1 MGPTH
6 SPVRLVGHPARFAAI
21 QRLAC
26 DHEFGQVPALSR
38 SRTREVATTNAAMNT
53 TPKGE
58 SYPSTPTTSAPSS
71 WTAPPPSAGAAKS
84 STSSPGP
91 SSTTPP
97 PGTATGVLRDTPPV
111 RASSV
116 RSAASERRPVAINPP
131 AYGCPM
137 APRPR
142 WHHMVMAGRE
152 EALQAV
158 EIHNSPLTLRPL
170 EGFLVHMHIAWLY
183 VLHAGFERNGVDYHY
198 RLSNGRYE
206 KVDGDRKS
214 WDLTRSTKER
224 WPNSAE
230 PVRVNL
236 ELTAAL
242 RNKIEHRYE
251 RGLQVISYGFTQA
264 LTVNFENELVSEF
277 GEEYSIADKVH
288 LPVSLSAYTR
298 DGAAAM
304 VAAQA
309 HLPRR
314 LQDWIIDYRSGLA
327 EDVRTSKA
335 FEFRIEITQK
345 RSPRSE
351 ADLAVEFVRLEDL
364 TPEEVEAYE
373 GLERTGRVIIREKQ
387 APDPA
392 WMRPAQAA
400 AAIQDE
406 LGWRFH
412 RTAEFPKAWAH
423 YNVRPAST
431 ATGDARK
438 RTDLAYC
445 KWDPAFEQYVYNK
458 AFVAKVVEDCST
470 SDGFSAVIGWD
481 PKELPPE

>member
-1 MGPTH
+1 
-6 SPVRLVGHPARFAAI
+6 
-21 QRLAC
+21 
-26 DHEFGQVPALSR
+26 
-38 SRTREVATTNAAMNT
+38 
-53 TPKGE
+53 
-58 SYPSTPTTSAPSS
+58 
-71 WTAPPPSAGAAKS
+71 
-84 STSSPGP
+84 
-91 SSTTPP
+91 
-97 PGTATGVLRDTPPV
+97 
-111 RASSV
+111 
-116 RSAASERRPVAINPP
+116 
-131 AYGCPM
+131 
-137 APRPR
+137 
-142 WHHMVMAGRE
+142 MVMAGRE

-183 VLHAGFERNGVDYHY
+183 VLHAGFEKRGVGYHY
-198 RLSNGRYE
+198 RLDNGRYE
-206 KVDGDRKS
+206 RIDGERKS
-214 WDLTRSTKER
+214 WDLTKSIKER
-224 WPNSAE
+224 WPNSAD

-251 RGLQVISYGFTQA
+251 RGLQVLSYGFTQA
-264 LTVNFENELVSEF
+264 LTVNLENELVGEF
-277 GEEYSIADKVH
+277 GQDYSIADKVH

-298 DGAAAM
+298 EGAAAM

-309 HLPRR
+309 QLPRR
-314 LQDWIIDYRSGLA
+314 LQDWIIDYRAGVTD
-327 EDVRTSKA
+327 DVQTSKA

-345 RSPRSE
+345 RAPKSE

-387 APDPA
+387 APDPG

-400 AAIQDE
+400 AAIEGE

-412 RTAEFPKAWAH
+412 PTAEFPKAWAH
-423 YNVRPAST
+423 YGVRPPSNV
-431 ATGDARK
+431 TGDARR

-445 KWDPAFEQYVYNK
+445 KWDPAFEQYVYNR

-470 SDGFSAVIGWD
+470 LEEFVEVIGWE
-481 PKELPPE
+481 PKPIAPQ